1 MAERIECCDA
11 MFVWI
16 AESWV
21 NCIWQERGFSLF
33 QYWMSTGS
41 RFIIDWIIFCNH
53 ILCAAFSRSREF
65 ISEML
70 QPTNSIQYSNACV
83 LVRCGAVWCGVVWC
97 NAQCECNVWVNECYV
112 HISFGTFLYNVEH
125 CVISRDAT
133 FPLLSLK
140 HFGVFIFI
148 IYMFHF
154 IYIFSLL
161 LRHTHTRIHTPLMKN

>member
-53 ILCAAFSRSREF
+53 ILCAAFSRCREF

-70 QPTNSIQYSNACV
+70 QPTNSIQYSNASV
-83 LVRCGAVWCGVVWC
+83 LVRCGVVWYD
-97 NAQCECNVWVNECYV
+97 AQCECNVWVNECYV

-140 HFGVFIFI
+140 HFGIFYFYY
-148 IYMFHF
+148 IYVSFYLYF
-154 IYIFSLL
+154 FPFVAT
-161 LRHTHTRIHTPLMKN
+161 HTHTHH